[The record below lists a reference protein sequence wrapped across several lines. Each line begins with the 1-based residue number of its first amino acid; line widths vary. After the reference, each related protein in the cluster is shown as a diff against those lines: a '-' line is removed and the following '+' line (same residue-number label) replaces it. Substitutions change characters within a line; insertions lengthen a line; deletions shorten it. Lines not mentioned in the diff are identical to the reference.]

1 MIVIS
6 GERLVTREFN
16 FYTLSTT
23 FILQPFFGDMNIY
36 VFSFSPFISIVVFF
50 YLFTFISLFST
61 SFLPSFKFS

>member
-50 YLFTFISLFST
+50 LPFYFYFIIFN
-61 SFLPSFKFS
+61 